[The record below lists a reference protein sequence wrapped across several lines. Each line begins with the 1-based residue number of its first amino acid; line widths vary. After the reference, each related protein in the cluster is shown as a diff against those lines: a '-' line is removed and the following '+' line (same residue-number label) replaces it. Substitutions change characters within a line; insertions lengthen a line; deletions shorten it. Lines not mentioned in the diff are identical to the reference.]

1 MSKLVELYKKY
12 KEMILYIVFGGLT
25 TVVNIVVYGV
35 MYHGFGNM
43 VSTAAA
49 WVLSVLFA
57 YITNKLFVF
66 ESRSFEAKVLLKEML
81 SFFLCRLATGL
92 MDMAIMYVFVDLDV
106 LKLMHIQWSINLG
119 ITTVTIGFNVIVK
132 ILSNVLVIIL
142 NYIFSK
148 LIIFRK
154 KEK

>member
-1 MSKLVELYKKY
+1 
-12 KEMILYIVFGGLT
+12 MILYVLFGGFT
-25 TVVNIVVYGV
+25 TVVNIVVYGL
-35 MYHGFGNM
+35 MYHSFGNM

-66 ESRSFEAKVLLKEML
+66 ESRSFEAKVLLKEMV
-81 SFFLCRLATGL
+81 SFFMCRLATGL
-92 MDMAIMYVFVDLDV
+92 MDMAIMYIFVDLDV
-106 LKLMHIQWSINLG
+106 LHLMHLQWKILG
-119 ITTVTIGFNVIVK
+119 FTISFNIIIKV
-132 ILSNVLVIIL
+132 LSNVLVIIL

-154 KEK
+154 KEA